1 MKKKSTS
8 QSAFFNLRVLVGL
21 FIALAGLSLALLA
34 TANPPG
40 RSARA
45 KRVVAPSPGKY
56 KVTTQSSTDPLVPAM
71 FDCSKIHQL
80 GIDRQ
85 ENFRAGAI
93 MMFCGQFKGV
103 KSSSHGNA
111 FSKLVQ
117 NLTAPL
123 VFGATDVDLITGD
136 KSFPNVTQSETFT
149 TANPDDPSQVFVAYN
164 DSRGRNFNP
173 INISGGSFS
182 SDGGTTFTRL
192 TKANGQSPFDN
203 TFGDPV
209 ILFHEPSGTWVTV
222 WLDGACGGQG
232 LGGYS
237 STTPGD
243 PDSWTHFCAFN
254 EGSADRESGWADN
267 NPSSPFFGRLY
278 ISWNDFNIGQ
288 GALMSIHS
296 TDGGV
301 TWSSPATVINGGTFI
316 RDVQITGDLAGSG
329 TVYIAGMDEGGGGF
343 PHNDT
348 NLIFKSTDGGTTW
361 TNTFTG
367 TPFPGPGVTAVGYFA
382 CMFNDFGGYWR
393 HEGWGEP
400 AAVNNFVHLVYSQQ
414 GAPGDPGDV
423 YYIRSTDG
431 GVTFAAPFKLNTDST
446 LRPQWQAN
454 ISVSPTGTLLA
465 TWYDARES
473 TNCVAGDPNTPCYRM
488 FSRKSND
495 NGASW
500 LPDDM
505 LSDVVTPL
513 PGQPDTGIQPTY
525 AGDYDYGSAI
535 ASKHMTSWTDGR
547 NAISGQSQQ
556 DAFTDR
562 DLVGFSVTTAD
573 PACGSLVIGT
583 APTAFTVDL
592 SDPADPATVEASD
605 FTVNG
610 TPADS
615 FTLSNGNATIEFD
628 FNTSPVTPGEN
639 TMHIDAGA
647 IHQASN
653 NDPILEFNCT
663 FRFTQEQLAVTD
675 TDPPVG
681 GTFTPPA
688 PGSYTYDVNWNNP
701 VDPSSVQTSDLQLS
715 GNTGASVTAV
725 TVTNGNM
732 TTEFTLNIPFGGSL
746 TAHIAAGAITDAD
759 GNPNADFSGNY
770 TVSGCPPSQYTIT
783 DGADTIVPGDTDT
796 GNHGD
801 DVDTPVTIPFPFT
814 LYDQT
819 FTSVNVS
826 SNGRL
831 DFVVPNEPG
840 GFTTNCL
847 PAPPNIGPYDFT
859 VFPVWQDM
867 RTDFGL
873 SGCANFPGG
882 NCGVFTSVSGTA
894 PNRIFNIEWRTV
906 YFADN
911 ASTAN
916 FEARL
921 YENGGPN
928 NDLRFDVIVGTVQS
942 GGDHSYVSGV
952 QGNSGAGF
960 FTQDFCD
967 PNPPAPASHTYEIPP
982 CATPSPSPTVVP
994 SATPTVAP
1002 TVTPSATPSATPT
1015 ATATTTPTPTPHHPT
1030 PRPRPTPHPRPTP

>member
-34 TANPPG
+34 TANPAG
-40 RSARA
+40 RSAPAGRN
-45 KRVVAPSPGKY
+45 APAGPFKY
-56 KVTTQSSTDPLVPAM
+56 KVTTRPSIDPLVPAM
-71 FDCSKIHQL
+71 FDCSKIKQL

-85 ENFRAGAI
+85 ENLRAGAI
-93 MMFCGQFKGV
+93 MIHCGLAKGGDPDRGV
-103 KSSSHGNA
+103 ADSSA

-123 VFGATDVDLITGD
+123 VYGTTDVDLITGAE
-136 KSFPNVTQSETFT
+136 SFPNVTQSETFT
-149 TANPDDPSQVFVAYN
+149 TANPDDPSQVVVAYN

-173 INISGGSFS
+173 INISGASVS
-182 SDGGTTFTRL
+182 TDGGSTFTRL

-209 ILFHEPSGTWVTV
+209 ILYHKPSGTWVTV

-237 STTPGD
+237 STTPAD
-243 PDSWTHFCAFN
+243 PNSWTHFCAFN

-301 TWSSPATVINGGTFI
+301 TWSSPATVINGATFI

-361 TNTFTG
+361 ANTYTG

-393 HEGWGEP
+393 HEGWGQP
-400 AAVNNFVHLVYSQQ
+400 AAINNFVHLVYSQQ

-431 GVTFAAPFKLNTDST
+431 GVTFGAPLKLNTDST

-454 ISVSPTGTLLA
+454 LSVSPTGTLLA

-495 NGASW
+495 NGGSW

-513 PGQPDTGIQPTY
+513 PSQPDPGIQPTY

-547 NAISGQSQQ
+547 NAISGTSQQ

-562 DLVGFSVTTAD
+562 DLVGFSVATAD

-583 APTAFTVDL
+583 TPTDFQIIL
-592 SDPADPATVEASD
+592 SDPADPSTVQASD

-610 TPADS
+610 TPAD
-615 FTLSNGNATIEFD
+615 TANLSNGNQTID
-628 FNTSPVTPGEN
+628 FIFNSSPVTPGEN

-663 FRFTQEQLAVTD
+663 FRFGQEQLAVTD
-675 TDPPVG
+675 TNPPVG

-688 PGSYTYDVNWNNP
+688 PGTYPYDVHWNIA
-701 VDPSSVQTSDLQLS
+701 VDPTSVQTTDLQLS
-715 GNTGASVTAV
+715 GNAGGSVTAV
-725 TVTNGNM
+725 TVSPDGL
-732 TTEFTLNIPFGGSL
+732 TTTFTLNIAFGGSL
-746 TAHIAAGAITDAD
+746 TAHIAAGAITDTF
-759 GNPNADFSGNY
+759 GNPNTDFSGNY

-783 DGADTIVPGDTDT
+783 DGADTIVPGDTDV
-796 GNHGD
+796 GNHCD
-801 DVDTPVTIPFPFT
+801 DCNTPVTIPFPFQ

-819 FTSVNVS
+819 YTTVQVS

-840 GFTTNCL
+840 GYVTACL

-882 NCGVFTSVSGTA
+882 NCGIFTSVSGSA

-906 YFADN
+906 YFANN
-911 ASTAN
+911 AATAN

-942 GGDHSYVSGV
+942 GGDHNYVSGV
-952 QGNSGAGF
+952 QGNSAAGF

-967 PNPPAPASHTYEIPP
+967 SNPPAAASHTYEIPP
-982 CATPSPSPTVVP
+982 CQTPSP
-994 SATPTVAP
+994 TPTAPPVTPTP
-1002 TVTPSATPSATPT
+1002 TVTPTPSIPPS
-1015 ATATTTPTPTPHHPT
+1015 PTPTPSPTATPTPRVT
-1030 PRPRPTPHPRPTP
+1030 PRPRPTPYPRPTP

>member
-1 MKKKSTS
+1 
-8 QSAFFNLRVLVGL
+8 
-21 FIALAGLSLALLA
+21 
-34 TANPPG
+34 
-40 RSARA
+40 
-45 KRVVAPSPGKY
+45 
-56 KVTTQSSTDPLVPAM
+56 
-71 FDCSKIHQL
+71 
-80 GIDRQ
+80 
-85 ENFRAGAI
+85 
-93 MMFCGQFKGV
+93 
-103 KSSSHGNA
+103 
-111 FSKLVQ
+111 
-117 NLTAPL
+117 
-123 VFGATDVDLITGD
+123 
-136 KSFPNVTQSETFT
+136 
-149 TANPDDPSQVFVAYN
+149 
-164 DSRGRNFNP
+164 
-173 INISGGSFS
+173 
-182 SDGGTTFTRL
+182 
-192 TKANGQSPFDN
+192 
-203 TFGDPV
+203 
-209 ILFHEPSGTWVTV
+209 
-222 WLDGACGGQG
+222 
-232 LGGYS
+232 
-237 STTPGD
+237 
-243 PDSWTHFCAFN
+243 
-254 EGSADRESGWADN
+254 
-267 NPSSPFFGRLY
+267 
-278 ISWNDFNIGQ
+278 
-288 GALMSIHS
+288 
-296 TDGGV
+296 
-301 TWSSPATVINGGTFI
+301 
-316 RDVQITGDLAGSG
+316 
-329 TVYIAGMDEGGGGF
+329 
-343 PHNDT
+343 
-348 NLIFKSTDGGTTW
+348 
-361 TNTFTG
+361 
-367 TPFPGPGVTAVGYFA
+367 
-382 CMFNDFGGYWR
+382 MFNDFGGYWR

-454 ISVSPTGTLLA
+454 LSVSPTGTLLA

-513 PGQPDTGIQPTY
+513 PGQPDPGIQPTY

-547 NAISGQSQQ
+547 VTISGQSQQ

-562 DLVGFSVTTAD
+562 DLVGFSVATAH

-592 SDPADPATVEASD
+592 SDPADPATVQASD

-628 FNTSPVTPGEN
+628 FNTSPVVQGEN

-770 TVSGCPPSQYTIT
+770 TVEGCPPSQYVIT
-783 DGADTIVPGDTDT
+783 SGADAIVPGDTDT
-796 GNHGD
+796 GNHCD
-801 DVDTPVTIPFPFT
+801 DCNTAVTLPFSFT

-819 FTSVNVS
+819 YTSVKS
-826 SNGRL
+826 
-831 DFVVPNEPG
+831 
-840 GFTTNCL
+840 
-847 PAPPNIGPYDFT
+847 
-859 VFPVWQDM
+859 
-867 RTDFGL
+867 
-873 SGCANFPGG
+873 
-882 NCGVFTSVSGTA
+882 
-894 PNRIFNIEWRTV
+894 
-906 YFADN
+906 
-911 ASTAN
+911 
-916 FEARL
+916 
-921 YENGGPN
+921 
-928 NDLRFDVIVGTVQS
+928 
-942 GGDHSYVSGV
+942 
-952 QGNSGAGF
+952 
-960 FTQDFCD
+960 
-967 PNPPAPASHTYEIPP
+967 
-982 CATPSPSPTVVP
+982 
-994 SATPTVAP
+994 AP
-1002 TVTPSATPSATPT
+1002 TDTSTSWCRMSRAAISQTVCLR
-1015 ATATTTPTPTPHHPT
+1015 HPT
-1030 PRPRPTPHPRPTP
+1030 SGRMTSQSFLCGRISAPISV